1 MMFRKITQKILI
13 LTVTLIVAFFV
24 VGQVAQAKEPDYA
37 AEQYSKIKEITT
49 QAGERQKIKIGFKNI
64 GRYNW
69 RGTGKNFVSVYTFEP
84 KYRKSVFEDDAWLKT
99 SQLAKLKDALV
110 GPGQLGYFE
119 FYLQAPEKVGVYT
132 EKFALAAENKLW
144 IPGGQFELVITVKEE
159 AADSAP
165 QELPAG
171 QETLVTVIVEESA
184 PAASKIIEG
193 QEPTVRI
200 GLFTTEEP
208 IIFTSPYTYEIKNS
222 KGEMFCTLNPNEES
236 SVSYIEASGAYN
248 IKCPATDF
256 VSTSPVRV
264 EPMEIISFVELKNYE
279 KRLRWLPK
287 VNNNK
292 FRGVIEINFS
302 KDKGYLWV
310 INEIPF
316 EYYIKG
322 IAESADNRHPEF
334 LKSLAVAVRT
344 YALNNL
350 KNPVKHSGKGFDVDA
365 DIDQVYRGYA
375 FEEQMPYWS
384 NAVDETRG
392 IVVTYKNEVVTTPY
406 FARSS
411 GRTRTWR
418 EAWGGADKPWI
429 KSVKTP
435 YDRGY
440 SRLGHGVG
448 MSLHDALARAKKGV
462 LYEDILKY
470 YYSGVE
476 TKDVYGFTP

>member
-1 MMFRKITQKILI
+1 MFGKITQNKLI

-24 VGQVAQAKEPDYA
+24 VGHTVQSKEPDYA
-37 AEQYSKIKEITT
+37 AEQYSKIREVETR
-49 QAGERQKIKIGFKNI
+49 AGEQQKIKIGFKNI

-69 RGTGKNFVSVYTFEP
+69 RATGKNFVSVYTFEP
-84 KYRKSVFEDDAWLKT
+84 KYRKSVFENDTWIDVDQPT
-99 SQLAKLKDALV
+99 KLKDALV

-119 FYLQAPEKVGVYT
+119 FYLQAPEKSGIYT

-144 IPGGQFELVITVKEE
+144 IQGGQFELLITVKDRAVDGIMKET
-159 AADSAP
+159 SVN
-165 QELPAG
+165 QEIV
-171 QETLVTVIVEESA
+171 VTTIVEENA
-184 PAASKIIEG
+184 PVASKIVDS
-193 QEPTVRI
+193 QEPTVRV

-208 IIFTSPYTYEIKNS
+208 IIFTSPYTYEIKNI
-222 KGEMFCTLNPNEES
+222 KGEVFCQFNPGEEA
-236 SVSYIEASGAYN
+236 SVNYIEADDVYN
-248 IKCPATDF
+248 INCPMASFT
-256 VSTSPVRV
+256 STAPVRV
-264 EPMEIISFVELKNYE
+264 ESVETISFVELKNHE

-302 KDKGYLWV
+302 KNVGYLWV
-310 INEIPF
+310 INEILF

-322 IAESADNRHPEF
+322 IAESADNRPPEF
-334 LKSLAVAVRT
+334 LKALAVAVRT

-350 KNPVKHSGKGFDVDA
+350 KNPVKHNGKGFDVDA

-418 EAWGGADKPWI
+418 EAWGGTDKLWI

-435 YDRGY
+435 YDRGF

-462 LYEDILKY
+462 LFEEILKY

-476 TKDVYGFTP
+476 LKKVF

>member
-1 MMFRKITQKILI
+1 MMFGKIAQNKLI

-24 VGQVAQAKEPDYA
+24 VGHNVQAKEPDYA
-37 AEQYSKIKEITT
+37 AEQYSKIKEI
-49 QAGERQKIKIGFKNI
+49 AMRPGERQKIKIGFKNI

-69 RGTGKNFVSVYTFEP
+69 RATGKNFISVYTFGP
-84 KYRKSVFEDDAWLKT
+84 KYRQSVFEDDTWLKS
-99 SQLAKLKDALV
+99 SQPVKLKDALV
-110 GPGQLGYFE
+110 GPSQLGYFE
-119 FYLQAPEKVGVYT
+119 FYLQAPGKSGVYT

-144 IPGGQFELVITVKEE
+144 IQGGQFELVIIVKDR
-159 AADSAP
+159 AVD
-165 QELPAG
+165 G
-171 QETLVTVIVEESA
+171 IMKETLVNQETVVTAIVEENA
-184 PAASKIIEG
+184 PVASKIIDG
-193 QEPTVRI
+193 QEPTVRV

-208 IIFTSPYTYEIKNS
+208 IIFTSPYIYEIKNT
-222 KGEMFCTLNPNEES
+222 KGEAFCQLNPAEEAT
-236 SVSYIEASGAYN
+236 VSYGEASGIYN
-248 IKCPATDF
+248 INCPVASFT
-256 VSTSPVRV
+256 STVPVRV
-264 EPMEIISFVELKNYE
+264 EPIEIISFVELKNHE

-302 KDKGYLWV
+302 QDAGYLWV

-322 IAESADNRHPEF
+322 IAESADNRPSEF
-334 LKSLAVAVRT
+334 LKALAVAVRT

-350 KNPVKHSGKGFDVDA
+350 KNPLKHNGKGFDVDA

-392 IVVTYKNEVVTTPY
+392 IIVTYKNEVVTTPY

-418 EAWGGADKPWI
+418 EAWGGADRPWI

-462 LYEDILKY
+462 LFEEILKY

-476 TKDVYGFTP
+476 MKSVY

>member
-1 MMFRKITQKILI
+1 MFRKITQKISI
-13 LTVTLIVAFFV
+13 LVVTLTVAFFV
-24 VGQVAQAKEPDYA
+24 VGQAAQAKEPDYA
-37 AEQYSKIKEITT
+37 AEQYSKIKEIEM
-49 QAGERQKIKIGFKNI
+49 QAGEQQKIKIGFKNA

-84 KYRKSVFEDDAWLKT
+84 KYRKSVFEDDRWIDADQPT
-99 SQLAKLKDALV
+99 KLKDTLV

-119 FYLQAPEKVGVYT
+119 FYLQAPEKIGVYT

-144 IPGGQFELVITVKEE
+144 IPGSQFELMITVKDGVVDG
-159 AADSAP
+159 AT
-165 QELPAG
+165 
-171 QETLVTVIVEESA
+171 QETSANQETVVTATVEENV
-184 PAASKIIEG
+184 PAAPKIIEG
-193 QEPTVRI
+193 QEPTVRV

-208 IIFTSPYTYEIKNS
+208 IVFTSPYTYEIKNT
-222 KGEMFCTLNPNEES
+222 KGEVFCAVNPNEEA
-236 SVSYIEASGAYN
+236 SVNYVEANGVYN
-248 IKCPATDF
+248 INCPSASF
-256 VSTSPVRV
+256 ISTLPVRV
-264 EPMEIISFVELKNYE
+264 EPTEIISFVELKNHE

-302 KDKGYLWV
+302 KDAGYLWV
-310 INEIPF
+310 INEILF

-322 IAESADNRHPEF
+322 IAESADNRHQEF
-334 LKSLAVAVRT
+334 LKALAVAVRT

-350 KNPVKHSGKGFDVDA
+350 KNPVKHNGKGFDVDA

-392 IVVTYKNEVVTTPY
+392 VVVTYKNEVATTPY

-429 KSVKTP
+429 KSIKTP

-470 YYSGVE
+470 YYTGVE
-476 TKDVYGFTP
+476 LKKMY

>member
-1 MMFRKITQKILI
+1 MMFRKIAQKIWI
-13 LTVTLIVAFFV
+13 LAVTLIVAFFV
-24 VGQVAQAKEPDYA
+24 VGQSAESKEPDYA
-37 AEQYSKIKEITT
+37 AEQYSKIKEIEMRV
-49 QAGERQKIKIGFKNI
+49 GERQKIKIGFKNI

-69 RGTGKNFVSVYTFEP
+69 RSTGKNFVSVYTFGP
-84 KYRKSVFEDDAWLKT
+84 KYRKSVFEDDSWIDADQST
-99 SQLAKLKDALV
+99 KLKDTLV
-110 GPGQLGYFE
+110 GPTQLGYFE
-119 FYLQAPEKVGVYT
+119 FYLQAPDKVGVYA

-144 IPGGQFELVITVKEE
+144 IPGGEFELVITVKDEV
-159 AADSAP
+159 ADSVL
-165 QELPAG
+165 QEPSAIG
-171 QETLVTVIVEESA
+171 EIVVTATVEEITLAA
-184 PAASKIIEG
+184 PKIIDG
-193 QEPTVRI
+193 QEPTVRV

-208 IIFTSPYTYEIKNS
+208 IIFTSPYTYEIKNTQ
-222 KGEMFCTLNPNEES
+222 GELFCALNPNEEA
-236 SVSYIEASGAYN
+236 SVSYVETRGVYN
-248 IKCPATDF
+248 INCSSTDF
-256 VSTSPVRV
+256 ISASPMRV
-264 EPMEIISFVELKNYE
+264 EPTEIISFLELKNYE

-302 KDKGYLWV
+302 KDRGYLWV

-322 IAESADNRHPEF
+322 IAESADNRHSEF
-334 LKSLAVAVRT
+334 LKALAVAVRT

-350 KNPVKHSGKGFDVDA
+350 SNSVKHGGKGFDVDA

-375 FEEQMPYWS
+375 FEEQMPFWS
-384 NAVDETRG
+384 NAIDATRG
-392 IVVTYKNEVVTTPY
+392 MVVTYKNEAVTTPY

-418 EAWGGADKPWI
+418 EAWGGANKPWI

-448 MSLHDALARAKKGV
+448 MSLHDALARAKKGA
-462 LYEDILKY
+462 LYEEIIKY

-476 TKDVYGFTP
+476 IKSVY

>member
-1 MMFRKITQKILI
+1 MLGKVTQKLLI
-13 LTVTLIVAFFV
+13 LVVTLIVAFFV
-24 VGQVAQAKEPDYA
+24 VGQMAQAKEPDYA
-37 AEQYSKIKEITT
+37 AEQYSKIKEIAM

-69 RGTGKNFVSVYTFEP
+69 RATGKNFVSVYTFEP
-84 KYRKSVFEDDAWLKT
+84 KYRKSVFEDDRWIDADQPT
-99 SQLAKLKDALV
+99 KLKDNLV

-119 FYLQAPEKVGVYT
+119 FYLQAPEKSGIYI

-144 IPGGQFELVITVKEE
+144 IPGGQFELVITVKDGV
-159 AADSAP
+159 ADSAP
-165 QELPAG
+165 QELPTG
-171 QETLVTVIVEESA
+171 QETVVTATVEESA
-184 PAASKIIEG
+184 PPAPKIVDG
-193 QEPTVRI
+193 QEPTVRV

-208 IIFTSPYTYEIKNS
+208 VIFTSPYTYEIRNI
-222 KGEMFCTLNPNEES
+222 KGDVFCTVNPNEEA
-236 SVSYIEASGAYN
+236 SVNYIEADNVYYVN
-248 IKCPATDF
+248 CPVAFFT
-256 VSTSPVRV
+256 STAPVRV
-264 EPMEIISFVELKNYE
+264 EPTEIISFVELKNYE

-302 KDKGYLWV
+302 KDAGYLWV

-334 LKSLAVAVRT
+334 LKALAVAVRT

-350 KNPVKHSGKGFDVDA
+350 KNPVKHNGKGFDVDA

-384 NAVDETRG
+384 NAVDTTRG
-392 IVVTYKNEVVTTPY
+392 MVVTYKNEVVTTPY

-429 KSVKTP
+429 KSVKAQ

-448 MSLHDALARAKKGV
+448 MSLHDALARTKKGI
-462 LYEDILKY
+462 LYEEILKY
-470 YYSGVE
+470 YYTGVE
-476 TKDVYGFTP
+476 IKSVY

>member
-1 MMFRKITQKILI
+1 M
-13 LTVTLIVAFFV
+13 
-24 VGQVAQAKEPDYA
+24 
-37 AEQYSKIKEITT
+37 
-49 QAGERQKIKIGFKNI
+49 
-64 GRYNW
+64 
-69 RGTGKNFVSVYTFEP
+69 
-84 KYRKSVFEDDAWLKT
+84 
-99 SQLAKLKDALV
+99 LV
-110 GPGQLGYFE
+110 
-119 FYLQAPEKVGVYT
+119 
-132 EKFALAAENKLW
+132 
-144 IPGGQFELVITVKEE
+144 
-159 AADSAP
+159 
-165 QELPAG
+165 
-171 QETLVTVIVEESA
+171 
-184 PAASKIIEG
+184 
-193 QEPTVRI
+193 
-200 GLFTTEEP
+200 GLFTTEESV
-208 IIFTSPYTYEIKNS
+208 IFTSPYTYEIKNT
-222 KGEMFCTLNPNEES
+222 KGELFCTLNPNEEA
-236 SVSYIEASGAYN
+236 SVNYIETSGVYN
-248 IKCPATDF
+248 INCPSASF
-256 VSTSPVRV
+256 ISVSPVRV
-264 EPMEIISFVELKNYE
+264 EPTEIISFVELKNYE

-292 FRGVIEINFS
+292 FRGVVEINFS

-310 INEIPF
+310 INELPF

-350 KNPVKHSGKGFDVDA
+350 KNPVKHNGKGFDVDA

-406 FARSS
+406 FARSA

-429 KSVKTP
+429 KAVKTP

-448 MSLHDALARAKKGV
+448 MSLHDALARAKKGAM
-462 LYEDILKY
+462 YEEILKY

-476 TKDVYGFTP
+476 LKKMY

>member
-1 MMFRKITQKILI
+1 MFRKITQNKLI
-13 LTVTLIVAFFV
+13 LAVTLIVAFFV

-37 AEQYSKIKEITT
+37 AEQYSKIKEIAI

-69 RGTGKNFVSVYTFEP
+69 RGTGKNFVSVYTFGP
-84 KYRKSVFEDDAWLKT
+84 KYRQSIFEDDTWLKF
-99 SQLAKLKDALV
+99 SQPTKLKDALT

-132 EKFALAAENKLW
+132 EKFALAVENKLW
-144 IPGGQFELVITVKEE
+144 IPGGQFELVITVKDGVVDDATPET
-159 AADSAP
+159 SSN
-165 QELPAG
+165 
-171 QETLVTVIVEESA
+171 QETVVTAIVEESA
-184 PAASKIIEG
+184 PAAPKIIDG
-193 QEPTVRI
+193 QEPTVRV

-208 IIFTSPYTYEIKNS
+208 IIFTSPYAYEIKNT
-222 KGEMFCTLNPNEES
+222 KGEVFCILNPNEEV
-236 SVSYIEASGAYN
+236 SVNYIEASGVYN
-248 IKCPATDF
+248 INCPA
-256 VSTSPVRV
+256 VSFTSIAPVRV
-264 EPMEIISFVELKNYE
+264 EPVEAISFVELKNHE
-279 KRLRWLPK
+279 KYLRWLPK

-292 FRGVIEINFS
+292 FRGVIEINFN
-302 KDKGYLWV
+302 KNAGYLWV

-322 IAESADNRHPEF
+322 IAESADNRPPEF
-334 LKSLAVAVRT
+334 LKALAVAVRT

-350 KNPVKHSGKGFDVDA
+350 KNPLKHNGKGFDVDA

-448 MSLHDALARAKKGV
+448 MSLHDALARAKKGAV
-462 LYEDILKY
+462 YDEILKY

-476 TKDVYGFTP
+476 MKSAY

>member
-1 MMFRKITQKILI
+1 MLDKVTQKLLI
-13 LTVTLIVAFFV
+13 LAVTLIVAFFV
-24 VGQVAQAKEPDYA
+24 VGQVAQAKEQDYA
-37 AEQYSKIKEITT
+37 AEQYSKIKEIEM
-49 QAGERQKIKIGFKNI
+49 QAGEQQKIKIGFKNI

-69 RGTGKNFVSVYTFEP
+69 RATGKNFVSVYTFEP
-84 KYRKSVFEDDAWLKT
+84 KYRKSVFEDDAWIDAD
-99 SQLAKLKDALV
+99 QPAKLKDPLV
-110 GPGQLGYFE
+110 GPSQLGYFE
-119 FYLQAPEKVGVYT
+119 FYLQAPEKIGVYT

-144 IPGGQFELVITVKEE
+144 IPGGQFELVITVKDGV
-159 AADSAP
+159 ADSAS
-165 QELPAG
+165 QELPTG
-171 QETLVTVIVEESA
+171 QETVVTATVEENA
-184 PAASKIIEG
+184 PVAPKIIEG
-193 QEPTVRI
+193 QEPTVRV

-208 IIFTSPYTYEIKNS
+208 IIFTSPYTYEIKDI
-222 KGEMFCTLNPNEES
+222 KGEVFCAVNPNEEA
-236 SVSYIEASGAYN
+236 SVNYVEASGIYN
-248 IKCPATDF
+248 VNCPVASF
-256 VSTSPVRV
+256 ISTAPVRV
-264 EPMEIISFVELKNYE
+264 EPTETISFVELKNYE

-292 FRGVIEINFS
+292 FRGVMEINFS
-302 KDKGYLWV
+302 KDAGYLWV

-322 IAESADNRHPEF
+322 IAESTDNRPPEF
-334 LKSLAVAVRT
+334 LKALAVAVRT

-350 KNPVKHSGKGFDVDA
+350 KNPMKHNGKGFDVDA

-384 NAVDETRG
+384 NAVDATRG
-392 IVVTYKNEVVTTPY
+392 MVVTYKNEVVTTPY

-411 GRTRTWR
+411 GHTRTWR

-429 KSVKTP
+429 KSVKMP

-448 MSLHDALARAKKGV
+448 MSLHDALARAKKGAM
-462 LYEDILKY
+462 YEEILKY

-476 TKDVYGFTP
+476 IKSVY